1 MILRICLLLKVL
13 PYENLLL
20 KKAIIKRNENSLLN
34 LKITVFRT
42 VVYIC
47 ILYKSINFIMIFDL
61 QGTLVIFHHL
71 EVIIT
76 LV

>member
-13 PYENLLL
+13 TYENLLL

-34 LKITVFRT
+34 LKIIVFRT

-47 ILYKSINFIMIFDL
+47 ILYKSIKFIMIFDL